1 MRCRFAFL
9 LAVGILLAPTL
20 ALGGILPSTQLDRI
34 QMDSHAGR
42 PAAVPTNKNRACQ
55 LRQAARPVQAEA
67 LVTTWSLSLKNR
79 ASQALAIQREW
90 EHEMAVARA
99 SKNRAAG
106 LARSRTSRTDLG
118 AKMTRKNFQRATAD
132 LEMEATIVQ
141 PSARIE
147 WKNRASDRA
156 VARATDGGH
165 SRVTPSLAA
174 PVLMV
179 VDTQSTPDNRPLFVS
194 RHTAQG
200 W

>member
-1 MRCRFAFL
+1 MSYRLAYL

-20 ALGGILPSTQLDRI
+20 ALGGILPSTQLDRL
-34 QMDSHAGR
+34 QLSSHAER
-42 PAAVPTNKNRACQ
+42 PAVVPTNKNRAYQ
-55 LRQAARPVQAEA
+55 LSQIAPPVQAEA

-79 ASQALAIQREW
+79 ASQTFALQRER

-106 LARSRTSRTDLG
+106 FARSRMSRTDLG
-118 AKMTRKNFQRATAD
+118 AKMTRKNFLRAPAD
-132 LEMEATIVQ
+132 LETEATIVQ

-156 VARATDGGH
+156 LAQAADGGH
-165 SRVTPSLAA
+165 SSVTPSLAP
-174 PVLMV
+174 PVTII
-179 VDTQSTPDNRPLFVS
+179 VDVQATPDDRPLFVS
-194 RHTAQG
+194 RHTVQG